1 MPRGV
6 AKHKQTT
13 TTKRWGQ
20 AQSSMFHQAFLLI
33 HMLLKL
39 ENHHHKENK
48 DAHARERGRAPIEA
62 KKTDVMRI

>member
-1 MPRGV
+1 
-6 AKHKQTT
+6 
-13 TTKRWGQ
+13 
-20 AQSSMFHQAFLLI
+20 MFHQAFLLI